1 MTLSPRLY
9 WLFKIIHRIMTRVCC
24 PVVMP
29 PKSSPAHGWV
39 HGAEVCNTCSPF
51 SRSAFIASLPL
62 PGRERA
68 RRTACSFHSIVGS
81 AMSMAIMTWSSTA
94 EMRRT
99 NSVIRTAFLRTH
111 ARYADFVSTRRRI
124 HSFLVEKRE
133 SGSGTWIPA
142 HYCSTDRFLSPV
154 VSSVASLP
162 IHAWDPI
169 PFTVSVGR
177 RAPPFSA
184 RAVPMDQSFC
194 SMWITRGALLLSVI
208 RSYSLID
215 RVSVSDGAIT
225 SLLFSPVPTRLLSY
239 RRRTISSLPRDETA
253 PSTSSRCST
262 VVWCARPPSRATAA
276 T

>member
-1 MTLSPRLY
+1 MRNA
-9 WLFKIIHRIMTRVCC
+9 R
-24 PVVMP
+24 
-29 PKSSPAHGWV
+29 
-39 HGAEVCNTCSPF
+39 SPF
-51 SRSAFIASLPL
+51 SRSGFIASPPL

-68 RRTACSFHSIVGS
+68 RRTACSLDLSVGS
-81 AMSMAIMTWSSTA
+81 AMSMAVMTWSSTA
-94 EMRRT
+94 VMRRT
-99 NSVIRTAFLRTH
+99 NSVIRIASLRTRV
-111 ARYADFVSTRRRI
+111 RYAAFVSTRRRI

-142 HYCSTDRFLSPV
+142 QCCSSDRFLSSV
-154 VSSVASLP
+154 VSPVASLP

-169 PFTVSVGR
+169 PFTVSAGR

-184 RAVPMDQSFC
+184 RAVPMDRSFC
-194 SMWITRGALLLSVI
+194 SMWITRGALLLSLI

-215 RVSVSDGAIT
+215 RVSVSDGAVT
-225 SLLFSPVPTRLLSY
+225 SLLFSPVPTRLLSH
-239 RRRTISSLPRDETA
+239 RRPTISSLPRDETA